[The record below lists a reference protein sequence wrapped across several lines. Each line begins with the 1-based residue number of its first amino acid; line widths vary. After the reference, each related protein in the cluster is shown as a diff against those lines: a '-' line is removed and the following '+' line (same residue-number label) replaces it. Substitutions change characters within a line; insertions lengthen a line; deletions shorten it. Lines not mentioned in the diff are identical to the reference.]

1 MSRPPLPKTRDTA
14 AGSAFFPSTQKE
26 MNRLLDQFRSGFPSM
41 DDEVSPMFSETS
53 FPAIDVSETEDA
65 IDVSAEVP
73 GVKEDDLDV
82 SISGQTLILKG
93 TKSSDHEEK
102 KEDYHLSERS
112 YGSFRRSFRLP
123 DDIDPDKISAKFD
136 KGVMTISLPKCG
148 DAKPKGRSIPLK

>member
-1 MSRPPLPKTRDTA
+1 MPKTRDTA
-14 AGSAFFPSTQKE
+14 AGSAFFPSFQKE

-102 KEDYHLSERS
+102 KEDYHLIERR
-112 YGSFRRSFRLP
+112 YGSFRRH
-123 DDIDPDKISAKFD
+123 
-136 KGVMTISLPKCG
+136 
-148 DAKPKGRSIPLK
+148 IPLGFTPEAGAVEASFADGLLKLHIVKPPAAKADVQKIDIKKS